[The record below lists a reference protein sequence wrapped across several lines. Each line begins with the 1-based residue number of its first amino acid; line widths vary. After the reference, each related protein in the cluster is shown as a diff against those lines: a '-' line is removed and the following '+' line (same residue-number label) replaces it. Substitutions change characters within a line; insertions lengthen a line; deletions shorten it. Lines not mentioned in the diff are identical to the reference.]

1 LALASFQDNITVLR
15 AALSYGQHPS
25 YLIGA
30 SALVAKFHIR
40 ARTIDLLG
48 RQQIAN
54 ISTAI
59 SELFK
64 NAHDAYAT
72 TADVDYFRDDGLFVL
87 RDDGLGMT
95 RKDFEER
102 WLTLGT
108 DSKVGSFSGLK
119 RPPVDR
125 EQDRRPLL
133 GEKGIGRLAIAVIGR
148 QVLVLTRAKVDGKAE
163 ETITAAYIHWGLFE
177 LPGIDLDEIVIP
189 LETFRADTLPD
200 FEDVKEMVRK
210 ARQNLESLSSR
221 IEKKVAEG
229 IRHDMDAFKVD
240 PRDAATYL
248 GQPTFEADG
257 CGTHFYIF
265 PADEIIQDD
274 IDKRDESTKATRL
287 EKNLIGFTNT
297 MTPDFRKPKIIT
309 RFRDHTDEGE
319 PLERV
324 GEKAFFSPEEFKQVD
339 HHIRGRFD
347 EYGQFRGK
355 VGVYQTLPTEY
366 VLNWQ
371 NTDGKATSCGPFDFS
386 IAVIQPTPGDSLVE
400 PTEHAK
406 IKRKL
411 DRHGGVYIYKD
422 GVRVQ
427 PYGGPDFDFLDV
439 ERRRNMRAGTAYYS
453 FRNIMGAVELTSQD
467 NYNLVEKAGRE
478 GFREDKAYR
487 QFRSI
492 LINFFIQSAADFFRE
507 KGKYS
512 EEWADKRYELQR
524 LDEVR
529 KKREKQSRGKKEKF
543 GEQLEAF
550 FKVFDSGKLPTAISN
565 TVSEFET
572 SLRSELESNKTP
584 QLKALAIGRLEAEAK
599 LHLDQVRK
607 EHAISKPRGVGLN
620 TELRNNW
627 EAYQTAI
634 GRITNDLVLPAE
646 KTIEDIVT
654 TTIKNNKLN
663 LEPGLRLNAAVQK
676 HTNDT
681 LSSMKALRTQT
692 EEALTDLTRSV
703 RDTTKNSFRNVSKV
717 VDEVL
722 AELELVKGKKHV
734 ELDFSKQREAFETLV
749 ADAFEEESE
758 KLKKIYSQ
766 LEAVLASTQ
775 SSGSDIIEVT
785 EALEEEV
792 VALRERQEVDFELA
806 QIGMALNTIN
816 HEFGK
821 TAGSLRDGLRRM
833 KSWAHANP
841 DMKRLYDDMRVN
853 FDHLDSYLALFNPLD
868 RKLQSAAVDI
878 KGSDVFRF
886 VSDLFVKRLKRH
898 NVRLVADEGF
908 KAHTLHGFHADFYPV
923 FVNLIDN
930 AIYWTSSARKDVG
943 IIELIED
950 NGDLCVRDN
959 GRGVSSIDV
968 RNIFELNFTRKPG
981 GRGMGLHISR
991 QALGRLGYE
1000 LNIDP
1005 PSPNSGACFR
1015 ISKISMEDVS
1025 R

>member
-1 LALASFQDNITVLR
+1 M
-15 AALSYGQHPS
+15 
-25 YLIGA
+25 
-30 SALVAKFHIR
+30 AKFNIR

-72 TADVDYFRDDGLFVL
+72 IAEVDYFRDDGLFVL

-119 RPPVDR
+119 RPQVDMK
-125 EQDRRPLL
+125 QDARPLL

-163 ETITAAYIHWGLFE
+163 DSITAAYIHWGMFE
-177 LPGIDLDEIVIP
+177 LPGIDLNEIIIP
-189 LETFRADTLPD
+189 LETFSADSLPNLKDVRA
-200 FEDVKEMVRK
+200 MVTK
-210 ARQNLESLSSR
+210 ARDNLERLSSR
-221 IEKKVAEG
+221 IEEKLVEQ
-229 IRHDMDAFKVD
+229 ISRDMDTFKVD
-240 PRDAATYL
+240 PCDAATYL
-248 GQPTFEADG
+248 GHPSFDQDG
-257 CGTHFYIF
+257 TGTHFYIL
-265 PADEIIQDD
+265 PADEIIQED
-274 IDKRDESTKATRL
+274 IDQRDEDTKPTRF

-297 MTPDFRKPKIIT
+297 MTPDFRKPNIIT
-309 RFRDHTDEGE
+309 RFRDHVDEGE
-319 PLERV
+319 PKERV
-324 GEKAFFSPEEFKQVD
+324 GERAFFSPEEFKQVD

-347 EYGQFRGK
+347 EFGQFRGK
-355 VGVYQTLPTEY
+355 VGVYQTLPSEY
-366 VLNWQ
+366 ILNWK
-371 NTDGKATSCGPFDFS
+371 NTDNRPTSCGPFNFS
-386 IAVIQPTPGDSLVE
+386 IAVIQPTSTDSLVD

-406 IKRKL
+406 IRRKL
-411 DRHGGVYIYKD
+411 ERHGGVYIYKD

-439 ERRRNMRAGTAYYS
+439 ERRRNLRAATAYYS
-453 FRNIMGAVELTSQD
+453 FRNIMGAVELTSRD
-467 NYNLVEKAGRE
+467 NFNLVEKAGRE

-512 EEWADKRYELQR
+512 EEWSEKRYELQR

-529 KKREKQSRGKKEKF
+529 KKREKQSKGKKDKF
-543 GEQLEAF
+543 GEQLKVF
-550 FKVFDSGKLPTAISN
+550 FKVVDSGELPKTIAK
-565 TVSEFET
+565 TVSEFEVNV
-572 SLRSELESNKTP
+572 RSQLESQKNP
-584 QLKALAIGRLEAEAK
+584 QQKALAIGRLEAEAK
-599 LHLDQVRK
+599 LQLDQLRK
-607 EHAISKPRGVGLN
+607 KQAISKPRGVGLN

-627 EAYQTAI
+627 EAYQTEM
-634 GRITNDLVLPAE
+634 GRITNGLVVPAE
-646 KTIEDIVT
+646 KAIENIVT
-654 TTIKNNKLN
+654 TTVKNNKLN

-676 HTNDT
+676 HTKET
-681 LSSMKALRTQT
+681 LSSMKVLRTQT
-692 EEALTDLTRSV
+692 EETLTDLTRTV
-703 RDTTKNSFRNVSKV
+703 RDTTKNSFRTVSKV

-722 AELELVKGKKHV
+722 AELEAVKGKKQA
-734 ELDFSKQREAFETLV
+734 EFDFSKQREAFEGLV
-749 ADAFEEESE
+749 ADTFDQESE
-758 KLKKIYSQ
+758 KLQKIYSQ
-766 LEAVLASTQ
+766 LESVLTSTQ
-775 SSGSDIIEVT
+775 SNGSDMVEVT

-833 KSWAHANP
+833 KSWAQANP

-868 RKLQSAAVDI
+868 RKLQSTAVDI
-878 KGSDVFRF
+878 KGSDIFRF
-886 VSDLFVKRLKRH
+886 VSDLFDKRLKRH
-898 NVRLVADEGF
+898 NIRLVADEGF
-908 KAHTLHGFHADFYPV
+908 RSHTLHGFHADFYPI

-930 AIYWTSSARKDVG
+930 AIYWASNARNTEG
-943 IIELIED
+943 IIELVES
-950 NGDLCVRDN
+950 NGDLCVKDN

-991 QALGRLGYE
+991 QALNRLGFE
-1000 LNIDP
+1000 LDVDP
-1005 PSPNSGACFR
+1005 PKPNTGACFR
-1015 ISKISMEDVS
+1015 ISKISK
-1025 R
+1025 

>member
-1 LALASFQDNITVLR
+1 M
-15 AALSYGQHPS
+15 
-25 YLIGA
+25 
-30 SALVAKFHIR
+30 AKFHIR

-64 NAHDAYAT
+64 NAHDAYAK
-72 TADVDYFRDDGLFVL
+72 TAEVDYFRDDGLFVL

-119 RPPVDR
+119 RPPVDG

-163 ETITAAYIHWGLFE
+163 NNITAAYIHWGLFE

-189 LETFRADTLPD
+189 LETFSADTLPN
-200 FEDVKEMVRK
+200 FEDVQRMVAG
-210 ARQNLESLSSR
+210 ARENLEILSNR
-221 IEKKVAEG
+221 IDEKVAKG
-229 IRHDMDAFKVD
+229 IRQDMSSFKVD

-248 GQPTFEADG
+248 GQPSFEADG
-257 CGTHFYIF
+257 TGTHFYIF

-274 IDKRDESTKATRL
+274 IDDRDESTKATRF

-319 PLERV
+319 PQERV
-324 GEKAFFSPEEFKQVD
+324 GEKAFFSPQEFNQVD

-366 VLNWQ
+366 ILNWQ
-371 NTDGKATSCGPFDFS
+371 NTDNKPTSCGPFDFS
-386 IAVIQPTPGDSLVE
+386 IAVIQPTPADSLVE

-406 IKRKL
+406 IRRKL

-439 ERRRNMRAGTAYYS
+439 ERRRTLRAGTAYYS
-453 FRNIMGAVELTSQD
+453 FRNIMGAVELTSHD
-467 NYNLVEKAGRE
+467 NPNLVEKAGRE
-478 GFREDKAYR
+478 GFRDDKAYR

-512 EEWADKRYELQR
+512 EEWSEKRFELQR

-529 KKREKQSRGKKEKF
+529 KKREKQSKGKKDKF
-543 GEQLEAF
+543 GEQLEVF
-550 FKVFDSGKLPTAISN
+550 FKVVDSGMLPKTISD
-565 TVSEFET
+565 TVVKFEANV
-572 SLRSELESNKTP
+572 RSELESKKTP
-584 QLKALAIGRLEAEAK
+584 QLKALAIGRLEGEAK
-599 LHLDQVRK
+599 LQLDQLRK

-627 EAYQTAI
+627 EAYQTEI
-634 GRITNDLVLPAE
+634 GRITNHLVLPAE
-646 KTIEDIVT
+646 KAIENIVT
-654 TTIKNNKLN
+654 TTVKINKLN
-663 LEPGLRLNAAVQK
+663 LEPALRLNAAVQK
-676 HTNDT
+676 HTNET
-681 LSSMKALRTQT
+681 LSSMKALRAQT
-692 EEALTDLTRSV
+692 EEALTDLTRTV

-722 AELELVKGKKHV
+722 AELEAVKGNKQA
-734 ELDFSKQREAFETLV
+734 EFDFSKQREAFEVLV
-749 ADAFEEESE
+749 SGAFEEESE
-758 KLKKIYSQ
+758 KLRKIYSQ
-766 LEAVLASTQ
+766 IEAVLASTQ
-775 SSGSDIIEVT
+775 SSGSDLVEVT

-841 DMKRLYDDMRVN
+841 EMKRLYDDMRVN

-868 RKLQSAAVDI
+868 RKLQSTAVDI
-878 KGSDVFRF
+878 KGSDIFRF
-886 VSDLFVKRLKRH
+886 VSDLFEKRLKRH
-898 NVRLVADEGF
+898 NVRLAADEGF
-908 KAHTLHGFHADFYPV
+908 KQHTLHGFHADFYPV

-930 AIYWTSSARKDVG
+930 AIYWASSARKEIG

-1000 LNIDP
+1000 LDIDQP
-1005 PSPNSGACFR
+1005 TPSSGACFR
-1015 ISKISMEDVS
+1015 ISKILNKSSV
-1025 R
+1025 

>member
-1 LALASFQDNITVLR
+1 M
-15 AALSYGQHPS
+15 
-25 YLIGA
+25 
-30 SALVAKFHIR
+30 AKFHIR

-72 TADVDYFRDDGLFVL
+72 TAEVDYFRDDGLFVL
-87 RDDGLGMT
+87 RDNGLGMT
-95 RKDFEER
+95 RKDFEDR

-119 RPPVDR
+119 RPPVDS

-148 QVLVLTRAKVDGKAE
+148 QVLVLTRAKVEGKAE
-163 ETITAAYIHWGLFE
+163 EYITAAYIHWGMFE

-189 LETFRADTLPD
+189 LENFRADTLPN
-200 FEDVKEMVRK
+200 FEDVQEMVAKSRE
-210 ARQNLESLSSR
+210 NLESLSSR
-221 IEKKVAEG
+221 IDGKVVEG
-229 IRHDMDAFKVD
+229 IRRDMDGFKVD

-248 GQPTFEADG
+248 GQPSFEADG
-257 CGTHFYIF
+257 CGTHFYIL

-274 IDKRDESTKATRL
+274 IDNRDESTKATRF

-297 MTPDFRKPKIIT
+297 MTPDFRKPKIVT
-309 RFRDHTDEGE
+309 RFRDHIDEGE

-355 VGVYQTLPTEY
+355 VGIYQTLPTEY
-366 VLNWQ
+366 ILNWQ
-371 NTDGKATSCGPFDFS
+371 NADSKPTSCGPFDFS
-386 IAVIQPTPGDSLVE
+386 IAVIQPTAADSLVE
-400 PTEHAK
+400 PTEHTK

-439 ERRRNMRAGTAYYS
+439 ERRRNLRAGTAYYS

-467 NYNLVEKAGRE
+467 NPNLVEKAGRE

-492 LINFFIQSAADFFRE
+492 LINFFTQSAADFFRE

-529 KKREKQSRGKKEKF
+529 KKREKQSRGKKDKF
-543 GEQLEAF
+543 GEQLEVF
-550 FKVFDSGKLPTAISN
+550 FKVFDSGKLPEIISN

-572 SLRSELESNKTP
+572 SVRSELESNKTP
-584 QLKALAIGRLEAEAK
+584 QIKALAIGRLEAEAK
-599 LHLDQVRK
+599 LHLDKIRK

-646 KTIEDIVT
+646 KTIEDFVT

-676 HTNDT
+676 HTNET

-722 AELELVKGKKHV
+722 AELEMVKGKKQV
-734 ELDFSKQREAFETLV
+734 EFDFSKQREAFETLV

-775 SSGSDIIEVT
+775 SSGSDIVEVT

-841 DMKRLYDDMRVN
+841 DMRRLYDDMRVN
-853 FDHLDSYLALFNPLD
+853 FDHLDNYLALFNPLD
-868 RKLQSAAVDI
+868 RKLQSVAVDI
-878 KGSDVFRF
+878 RGSDIFRF
-886 VSDLFVKRLKRH
+886 VSDLFEKRLKRH
-898 NVRLVADEGF
+898 NVRLIADEGF
-908 KAHTLHGFHADFYPV
+908 KDHILHGYHADFYPV

-930 AIYWTSSARKDVG
+930 AIYWASSARNDVG

-1015 ISKISMEDVS
+1015 ISKIS
-1025 R
+1025 